1 MTNLAVILLRFMRKG
16 FCVFFS
22 VLLIITVLISCKT
35 TGHSEKYYE
44 KQEKEKAAREQK
56 EYDAKV
62 EGHKKIQSKSTQ
74 KMMKETEKQAK
85 KLNKS
90 KKPKLKKC

>member
-1 MTNLAVILLRFMRKG
+1 MKKG
-16 FCVFFS
+16 FRGFLS
-22 VLLIITVLISCKT
+22 ALLIVIVFISCKT

-56 EYDAKV
+56 EYDAKI
-62 EGHKKIQSKSTQ
+62 EGHNKIQSKSTL
-74 KMMKETEKQAK
+74 KMMKETEKQSK

-90 KKPKLKKC
+90 RKPKLKKC